1 MQVAKAII
9 DPTPEWFL
17 DTIRVVAI
25 PRLRREIRGL
35 RSFSRYR
42 RHQGAHRIDSAPG
55 ENLVAEHE

>member
-25 PRLRREIRGL
+25 PRLRREIEGYAH
-35 RSFSRYR
+35 FPDT
-42 RHQGAHRIDSAPG
+42 GAIRERIVSNSAPG